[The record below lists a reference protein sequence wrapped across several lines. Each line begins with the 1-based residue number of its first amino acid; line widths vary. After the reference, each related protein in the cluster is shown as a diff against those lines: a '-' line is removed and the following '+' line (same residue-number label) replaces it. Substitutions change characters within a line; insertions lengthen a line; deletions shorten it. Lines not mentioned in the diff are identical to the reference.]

1 MSLEFNRRL
10 RFFVGGVLM
19 ILITITATYASTV
32 YNYAIARSNAELVEN
47 AVIVLYLVD
56 VDEQVSVML

>member
-1 MSLEFNRRL
+1 
-10 RFFVGGVLM
+10 M
-19 ILITITATYASTV
+19 ILITITATYASIV